1 MAVERPAQ
9 FTPEEER
16 QLVAALNAL
25 IPSSGVEASLT
36 SKTEASPIVGWL
48 GEVRAKFGQ
57 SATTSK
63 VAAYLAVLDPQDE
76 EVKLRRIVKG
86 THISTRE
93 VEKALDVL
101 LADGFVDIRPAIR
114 VEAVRLKLLI

>member
-1 MAVERPAQ
+1 MTTECPAR
-9 FTPEEER
+9 FSPEEER
-16 QLVAALNAL
+16 QLLAALNAE
-25 IPSSGVEASLT
+25 IPTNVSGPAPSLSDLMRWVSEIYQRYGRSEPI
-36 SKTEASPIVGWL
+36 SKI
-48 GEVRAKFGQ
+48 
-57 SATTSK
+57 
-63 VAAYLAVLDPQDE
+63 AAYLAVLEPDDE

>member
-1 MAVERPAQ
+1 MTTECPVRLS
-9 FTPEEER
+9 PEEER
-16 QLVAALNAL
+16 QLLAALNAEIPAHGAEAGSERARGLPEL
-25 IPSSGVEASLT
+25 IR
-36 SKTEASPIVGWL
+36 WL
-48 GEVRAKFGQ
+48 GEVYRRYGR
-57 SATTSK
+57 SEPISK
-63 VAAYLAVLDPQDE
+63 IAAYLAVLEPDDE

-114 VEAVRLKLLI
+114 IEAVRLKLLT